1 MTPESPSNPPARK
14 RLLLV
19 DDDRHVRRI
28 LALGLRLEGYEVEQA
43 ADGREALEKLREL
56 AVDAVMVDLM
66 MPVMDGR
73 AFIQKAREELG
84 ASLPILVLTSVDR
97 ADATHD
103 LLEGGASAIL
113 HKPVKVP
120 DIVAQLQKLEP

>member
-1 MTPESPSNPPARK
+1 MK

-19 DDDRHVRRI
+19 DDDQHVRRI
-28 LALGLRLEGYEVEQA
+28 LALGLKLEGFEVEQA
-43 ADGREALEKLREL
+43 SDGQDGADKLRDHG
-56 AVDAVMVDLM
+56 ADAVIVDLM

-84 ASLPILVLTSVDR
+84 SEIPILVLTSVDR
-97 ADATHD
+97 ADAARD

-120 DIVAQLQKLEP
+120 EIVEKLREIGR